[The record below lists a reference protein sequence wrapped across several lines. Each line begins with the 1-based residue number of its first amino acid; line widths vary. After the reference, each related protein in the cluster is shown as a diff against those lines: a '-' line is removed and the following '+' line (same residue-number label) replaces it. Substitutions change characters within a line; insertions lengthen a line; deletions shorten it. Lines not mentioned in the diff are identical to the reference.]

1 MAGIT
6 KFNSIQ
12 TLSLSILIPE
22 KTYYMN
28 PLRIYSE
35 WEHKTTWGNYEND
48 PDSKVHGAN
57 MGPTWALSAPSGPH
71 LGPMNLAIRGSTRVS
86 TACGNYT
93 NSLILDE
100 CKVLGHFQ
108 MHFLR
113 IFILWFK
120 WHRHLLSKVGST
132 SICNA
137 SASMMTKF
145 TGTFRAVV
153 KVVLPRWDN
162 EDSYDIIRYFACI
175 TNFKQYG
182 RACRYIGS
190 I

>member
-1 MAGIT
+1 MVQWLALPNLTVSKHKACQYLFLKKQIT
-6 KFNSIQ
+6 WTHCEFTPNENIKQ
-12 TLSLSILIPE
+12 PGGT
-22 KTYYMN
+22 T
-28 PLRIYSE
+28 
-35 WEHKTTWGNYEND
+35 KTTQLTRF
-48 PDSKVHGAN
+48 
-57 MGPTWALSAPSGPH
+57 MGPTWGPPGPWWPQM
-71 LGPMNLAIRGSTRVS
+71 GPMNLAIRGSARVS
-86 TACGNYT
+86 TACGSYT

-137 SASMMTKF
+137 SASMMTKS

-153 KVVLPRWDN
+153 
-162 EDSYDIIRYFACI
+162 
-175 TNFKQYG
+175 
-182 RACRYIGS
+182 
-190 I
+190 